1 MSERGYSGFGF
12 EPMTEKLF
20 LRFSTFIR
28 NELGIKMPDAK
39 KTMLQARLQK
49 RLRMLGMNNY
59 EDYAEYVFSDQGI
72 KDELPHMIDA
82 VTTNKTDFFREAQH
96 FPYLVETALPEMI
109 RLYGAGTRRKARVW
123 SAGCSTGEEPYTL
136 AMVLTEY
143 RGRCAGYRFEILG
156 TDISSR
162 VLRDAARG
170 IYTHEKVAPVPLPLR
185 KKFLLK
191 SKDRQKDLV
200 RVIPALRERVTFK
213 WLNFMGDYFG
223 INDTF
228 DIIFCRNVLIYFD
241 RKTQETVLNRVC
253 RYLLPGG
260 FFFAGHSETLN
271 GLNVPLV
278 QASSTI
284 YRKPI

>member
-20 LRFSTFIR
+20 LRFSTYIR

-109 RLYGAGTRRKARVW
+109 RLYGAGARRKARIW

-136 AMVLTEY
+136 AMVLSEFNS
-143 RGRCAGYRFEILG
+143 RCAGYRFEILA

-185 KKFLLK
+185 KKYLLK
-191 SKDRQKDLV
+191 SRDRQKGLV

-253 RYLLPGG
+253 RYLVPGG
-260 FFFAGHSETLN
+260 YFFAGHSETLN

-284 YRKPI
+284 YRKPV